1 LLLLLL
7 QVAKAV
13 EYLHQQHIIYRDLK
27 SENVLV
33 WEMPPP
39 CYDASE
45 HNRVHIKLADYGVYY
60 NHPII
65 NPFSVCESHF
75 KLFHLYDN
83 LCFCTAGI
91 SRLTLPSGTKGFGGT
106 EGFMAPEIMRYN
118 GEEEY
123 TEKVK
128 MEVYMIS
135 YILVIICISLSIRIM
150 CRQFNVTVQ

>member
-1 LLLLLL
+1 MWFLLL
-7 QVAKAV
+7 QVAKAI

-39 CYDASE
+39 CHDASE
-45 HNRVHIKLADYGVYY
+45 HSPVHIKLADYGVYY
-60 NHPII
+60 SRPII
-65 NPFSVCESHF
+65 IPFPVYKRHF
-75 KLFHLYDN
+75 SCFILSNN
-83 LCFCTAGI
+83 LCFSTAGI

-128 MEVYMIS
+128 VECFMRS
-135 YILVIICISLSIRIM
+135 YILVQHMYYIKHQNNR
-150 CRQFNVTVQ
+150 